1 MNLRFWRNLT
11 LIGFAHA
18 ALITGL
24 IRWSR
29 EAAAA
34 KPSHVVWLNAAGDDA
49 VPWSKTKSAPPA
61 STPVAKLESKV
72 DPVSEPEPQDEK
84 PLPVSVR
91 SEIQLPVPKPSPR
104 STSSPKPTA
113 APKVKVT
120 PAPRKPK
127 PRPTPT
133 STPKPKSSP
142 KKLVIAKASPASKGK
157 PFEAAEEKM
166 TPVAPRETGSM
177 PSGGGHAGGGGSESQ
192 FGWYGSMLHDRF
204 YSEWAQPTRIA
215 SREKNSVLVKIRIE
229 KDGRVSN
236 FDIVRPSGDAE
247 LDESVAAVAKRITQ
261 VEPLPDGLVTGDHYD
276 VKISFELNSD

>member
-49 VPWSKTKSAPPA
+49 VSWTKTKSAPPTN
-61 STPVAKLESKV
+61 TPVAKLESKV
-72 DPVSEPEPQDEK
+72 EPLSEPEPQDEK

-133 STPKPKSSP
+133 STPKPKLSP
-142 KKLVIAKASPASKGK
+142 KKLVIAKASPASKRK
-157 PFEAAEEKM
+157 PVEAAEEKM
-166 TPVAPRETGSM
+166 TPAARGETGSA

-204 YSEWAQPTRIA
+204 YSEWAQPTRVA

-261 VEPLPDGLVTGDHYD
+261 VEPLPDGLVAGDHYD

>member
-11 LIGFAHA
+11 LIGFAHVA
-18 ALITGL
+18 IITGL

-29 EAAAA
+29 QADAA
-34 KPSHVVWLNAAGDDA
+34 KPSRVVWLNANSDDG
-49 VPWSKTKSAPPA
+49 VPSSKTKPAAPA
-61 STPVAKLESKV
+61 HTPVAKLESKV
-72 DPVSEPEPQDEK
+72 EPVSEPEPHDEQ

-120 PAPRKPK
+120 PTPRKPK

-133 STPKPKSSP
+133 STPKPRSSP
-142 KKLVIAKASPASKGK
+142 KKLVIARASPASKGK
-157 PFEAAEEKM
+157 PLEAAGEKM
-166 TPVAPRETGSM
+166 TPAAPAETGSM
-177 PSGGGHAGGGGSESQ
+177 PSGTDHAGGGESESQ

-204 YSEWAQPTRIA
+204 YSEWAQPTRVA
-215 SREKNSVLVKIRIE
+215 SREKSSVLVKIRIE

-247 LDESVAAVAKRITQ
+247 LDDSVAAAAKRITQ
-261 VEPLPDGLVTGDHYD
+261 VEPLPDGLGNGEHYD
-276 VKISFELNSD
+276 VKISFELNSE

>member
-24 IRWSR
+24 SRWSR

-34 KPSHVVWLNAAGDDA
+34 KPSHVVWLNAVGDDA
-49 VPWSKTKSAPPA
+49 VPSSKTKSAPPA

-113 APKVKVT
+113 APKVK
-120 PAPRKPK
+120 PLSEPEPQD
-127 PRPTPT
+127 
-133 STPKPKSSP
+133 
-142 KKLVIAKASPASKGK
+142 
-157 PFEAAEEKM
+157 EK
-166 TPVAPRETGSM
+166 
-177 PSGGGHAGGGGSESQ
+177 
-192 FGWYGSMLHDRF
+192 
-204 YSEWAQPTRIA
+204 
-215 SREKNSVLVKIRIE
+215 
-229 KDGRVSN
+229 
-236 FDIVRPSGDAE
+236 
-247 LDESVAAVAKRITQ
+247 
-261 VEPLPDGLVTGDHYD
+261 PLPVSVRSEIQLP
-276 VKISFELNSD
+276 